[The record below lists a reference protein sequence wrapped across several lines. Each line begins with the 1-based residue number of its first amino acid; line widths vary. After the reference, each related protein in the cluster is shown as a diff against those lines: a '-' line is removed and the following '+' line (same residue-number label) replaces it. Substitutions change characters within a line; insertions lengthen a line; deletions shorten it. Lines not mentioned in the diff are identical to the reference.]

1 MTQNPYDTIWRFF
14 TPAERHILLKATV
27 EDMLE
32 PSDALAPAV
41 PVALRARFMALVI
54 KGMPS
59 IPLPDESNLATDPK
73 EP

>member
-1 MTQNPYDTIWRFF
+1 MTAGPYDNIWRFF
-14 TPAERHILLKATV
+14 TPDERQILLKATV

-41 PVALRARFMALVI
+41 PAALRARFMALVI
-54 KGMPS
+54 KGMPA
-59 IPLPDESNLATDPK
+59 LLLDANLTTDPK

>member
-1 MTQNPYDTIWRFF
+1 MTQSPCGNIDRFF
-14 TPAERHILLKATV
+14 TEEERLILLSATV
-27 EDMLE
+27 EDMLA

-54 KGMPS
+54 KGMPP

>member
-1 MTQNPYDTIWRFF
+1 MTAHPYDNIWRFF
-14 TPAERHILLKATV
+14 SKEERQILLRATV
-27 EDMLE
+27 EDMIE

-59 IPLPDESNLATDPK
+59 IPLPLDANLTTAPK

>member
-1 MTQNPYDTIWRFF
+1 MTQSPYDNIDRFF
-14 TPAERHILLKATV
+14 TEEERLILLSATV
-27 EDMLE
+27 EDMLA

-41 PVALRARFMALVI
+41 PAALRARFMALVI

-59 IPLPDESNLATDPK
+59 LPLDANLTTDPK

>member
-1 MTQNPYDTIWRFF
+1 MTSAYDNIWRFF
-14 TPAERHILLKATV
+14 APSERQILLRATV
-27 EDMLE
+27 EDMLA
-32 PSDALAPAV
+32 PSDALDPAI

>member
-1 MTQNPYDTIWRFF
+1 
-14 TPAERHILLKATV
+14 
-27 EDMLE
+27 MLE
-32 PSDALAPAV
+32 PSDTLAPAV

-59 IPLPDESNLATDPK
+59 IPLPDESNLTTDPK

>member
-1 MTQNPYDTIWRFF
+1 M
-14 TPAERHILLKATV
+14 LSATV
-27 EDMLE
+27 EDMLA

-41 PVALRARFMALVI
+41 PAALRARFMALVI

-59 IPLPDESNLATDPK
+59 LPLDANLTTDPK

>member
-1 MTQNPYDTIWRFF
+1 MTAGPYDNIWRFF
-14 TPAERHILLKATV
+14 TPDERQILLKATA
-27 EDMLE
+27 EDMLA

-41 PVALRARFMALVI
+41 PAALRARFMALVI